1 VKFPRLTLI
10 AGAAA
15 AVTAVAAAPA
25 AAAPVVTQATG
36 PDTASI
42 QGAVTAF
49 SDSLGANNGTG
60 PPAASGRRQIAWD
73 GTPDDRSSPF
83 FMPEGQFRANGALF
97 STPGLGFQVSAD
109 DNDPADTPIDDPDQV
124 EYTNINPTYDDAFG
138 VFSPEK
144 LFAPIGSNVTDQ
156 TFVRAGTTTPAETS
170 GLGVVF
176 TDVDQQG
183 PTKIEYLEADGESL
197 GTFTVPAAADGNE
210 DLSFL
215 GVRFDAGE
223 RVALARITTGA
234 APLGNDDVTQGGA
247 ADIVAMDNFI
257 YGEPQEI
264 PPEQPQA
271 GEQPQPDR
279 AAPTID
285 LKGVPNS
292 IDAKSLG
299 KGLKVQV
306 TTNEEANVQASLL
319 AKASNVELRAQPQVI
334 LATQSLGF
342 GTGERQLNLKPAKK
356 LLRKADGFKAE
367 LEVTATDRSGNTT
380 TVEDTLKVKKT
391 KKDK

>member
-36 PDTASI
+36 PDATSI
-42 QGAVTAF
+42 QGAVTAYQ
-49 SDSLGANNGTG
+49 DSLGPNNGTG

-124 EYTNINPTYDDAFG
+124 DFTNLNATYADDFAA
-138 VFSPEK
+138 FSPEK
-144 LFAPIGSNVTDQ
+144 MFAPIGSNVTDQ
-156 TFVRAGTTTPAETS
+156 TFVLAGTNTPAETN

-176 TDVDQQG
+176 NDVDQQG
-183 PTKIEYLEADGESL
+183 PTKIEYLEADGDSL
-197 GTFTVPAAADGNE
+197 GTFTVPATAGDE
-210 DLSFL
+210 TFSFL
-215 GVRFDAGE
+215 GVRYGAGE
-223 RVALARITTGA
+223 RVALARITTGGA
-234 APLGNDDVTQGGA
+234 ALNTTPSPNDVSQGGT
-247 ADIVAMDNFI
+247 ADIVVMDNFI
-257 YGEPQEI
+257 YGEPQPLAAEQ
-264 PPEQPQA
+264 PEQPDA
-271 GEQPQPDR
+271 PDTQ
-279 AAPTID
+279 APTVD
-285 LKGVPNS
+285 LKDVPKS

-299 KGLKVQV
+299 KGLKVSV

-319 AKASNVELRAQPQVI
+319 AKAGKVELRAKPQVI
-334 LATQSLGF
+334 LDIESLGF
-342 GTGERQLNLKPAKK
+342 GTGERQLNLKPARK

-367 LEVTATDRSGNTT
+367 LEVSATDRSGNTA
-380 TVEDTLKVKKT
+380 TVERTIKVKKA
-391 KKDK
+391 K

>member
-42 QGAVTAF
+42 QGAVTQF
-49 SDSLGANNGTG
+49 SDALGANNGTN

-124 EYTNINPTYDDAFG
+124 EYTNLNPTYDDAFG
-138 VFSPEK
+138 VFSPER

-156 TFVRAGTTTPAETS
+156 SFVLAGTNTPAETN
-170 GLGVVF
+170 GFGVVF

-183 PTKIEYLEADGESL
+183 PTKIEYLEADGDSL
-197 GTFTVPAAADGNE
+197 GTFTVPATPGDASF
-210 DLSFL
+210 SFL

-223 RVALARITTGA
+223 RIALARITTGA

-257 YGEPQEI
+257 YGEPQAI
-264 PPEQPQA
+264 PPEQ
-271 GEQPQPDR
+271 QPQPDT
-279 AAPTID
+279 APPTID
-285 LKGVPNS
+285 LKDVPKS

-299 KGLKVQV
+299 KGLKVGV
-306 TTNEEANVQASLL
+306 ETNEEANVQASLL
-319 AKASNVELRAQPQVI
+319 AKASKVELRAKSQVI
-334 LATQSLGF
+334 LDVEALGF

-367 LEVTATDRSGNTT
+367 LEVTATDRSGNTA
-380 TVEDTLKVKKT
+380 TVERTIKVKKD
-391 KKDK
+391 KDK

>member
-36 PDTASI
+36 PDATSI

-49 SDSLGANNGTG
+49 SDALGTNNGTG

-97 STPGLGFQVSAD
+97 TTPGLGFQVSAD
-109 DNDPADTPIDDPDQV
+109 DDDPADTPVDDPDQV
-124 EYTNINPTYDDAFG
+124 EYTNLNATYDDAFG
-138 VFSPEK
+138 VFSPER

-156 TFVRAGTTTPAETS
+156 TFVRAGTSTPAETN
-170 GLGVVF
+170 GFGVVF

-183 PTKIEYLEADGESL
+183 PTKIEYLEANGDSL
-197 GTFTVPAAADGNE
+197 GTFTVPATAGDE
-210 DLSFL
+210 TFSFL

-223 RVALARITTGA
+223 RIALARITTGA

-264 PPEQPQA
+264 PAEQPDTQ
-271 GEQPQPDR
+271 
-279 AAPTID
+279 APTID
-285 LKGVPNS
+285 LKDVPKS
-292 IDAKSLG
+292 IGAKSLG
-299 KGLKVQV
+299 KGLKIKVA
-306 TTNEEANVQASLL
+306 TNEEANVQASLL
-319 AKASNVELRAQPQVI
+319 AKASKVELRAKPQVI
-334 LATQSLGF
+334 LDVESLGF

-356 LLRKADGFKAE
+356 LLRKAEGFKAE
-367 LEVTATDRSGNTT
+367 LEVTATDRSGNTA
-380 TVEDTLKVKKT
+380 TVEDTVKVKED
-391 KKDK
+391 KKDKDK

>member
-10 AGAAA
+10 AGAAVA
-15 AVTAVAAAPA
+15 ATAVAAAPA

-36 PDTASI
+36 PDAASI
-42 QGAVTAF
+42 TGAVNEF
-49 SDSLGANNGTG
+49 SNALGANNGTG
-60 PPAASGRRQIAWD
+60 PPAANGRRQIAWD

-109 DNDPADTPIDDPDQV
+109 DNDPADTPVDDPDQV
-124 EYTNINPTYDDAFG
+124 EYTNLNPTYDDAFG
-138 VFSPEK
+138 VFSPER

-156 TFVRAGTTTPAETS
+156 SFVLAGTNTPAES
-170 GLGVVF
+170 NGFGVVF

-183 PTKIEYLEADGESL
+183 PTKIEYLEADGDSL
-197 GTFTVPAAADGNE
+197 GAFTVPATPGDATF
-210 DLSFL
+210 SFL

-234 APLGNDDVTQGGA
+234 APLGNDDVTQGGP

-257 YGEPQEI
+257 YGEPQPI
-264 PPEQPQA
+264 PPEQPEPE
-271 GEQPQPDR
+271 EQPDT
-279 AAPTID
+279 AAPIVD
-285 LKGVPNS
+285 LDGVPKS

-299 KGLKVQV
+299 KGLEVKVA
-306 TTNEEANVQASLL
+306 TNEEANLQGSLL
-319 AKASNVELRAQPQVI
+319 AKASKVELRAKPEVI
-334 LATQSLGF
+334 LDVESLGF
-342 GTGERQLNLKPAKK
+342 GTGERTLTLKPAKK

-367 LEVTATDRSGNTT
+367 LEVTATDRSGNTA
-380 TVEDTLKVKKT
+380 TVERTLKVKKD